1 MKLRTVRYLK
11 AFALFEQKKYDESM
25 DLFSFVS
32 ATPRIVISLFPP
44 IIAGEWSQHEEPEDS
59 EAKVTEQG
67 ENGTPAVASA
77 IPEGLRANLGLI
89 GRSPKETESDT
100 SSILSK
106 HTETS
111 TSGPP
116 GNPPTMPFNM
126 IEGKDLIRATL
137 ALVRYLADMRFK
149 LSRWLNEP
157 VTKDTATPD
166 IRILFSPSLEASDSQ
181 QENVPDLELE
191 EAAEL
196 VDTTLFRAY
205 MLCRPQLVGPLVRR
219 PNRCVPSVV
228 QEMLEH
234 AHVYPLNSKL
244 T

>member
-1 MKLRTVRYLK
+1 
-11 AFALFEQKKYDESM
+11 
-25 DLFSFVS
+25 
-32 ATPRIVISLFPP
+32 
-44 IIAGEWSQHEEPEDS
+44 
-59 EAKVTEQG
+59 
-67 ENGTPAVASA
+67 
-77 IPEGLRANLGLI
+77 
-89 GRSPKETESDT
+89 
-100 SSILSK
+100 
-106 HTETS
+106 
-111 TSGPP
+111 
-116 GNPPTMPFNM
+116 MPFNM

-191 EAAEL
+191 EVAEL